1 MPKLKLYIFDY
12 EGPEPAKMLEEA
24 LGTIFPAGLPAG
36 ATVVTAEPVEE
47 PTEIEPLDEPTAVEE
62 PATCT
67 AAEVPAQ
74 GPPAQGARPHTGVRR
89 VPLAEL
95 ERTVAAI
102 ESRNG
107 NRRHACKELG
117 ITKTALYR
125 RLELA
130 KEAGLDVPPPIR
142 GNPKHREGRDP
153 AAPKIPAVIAPPRP
167 RRGRPPS
174 RAQEPGS
181 IAKMVVDRGPVA
193 AAVDAIASEL
203 IVMEPQTPAML
214 SKRTKFAPG
223 IIAEALRDDRFRKTG
238 GGYALA
244 PLKR

>member
-47 PTEIEPLDEPTAVEE
+47 PTDIEPLDEPTAVEE
-62 PATCT
+62 PTST
-67 AAEVPAQ
+67 PA
-74 GPPAQGARPHTGVRR
+74 PAPEPRPHTGG
-89 VPLAEL
+89 
-95 ERTVAAI
+95 RTVPIEELQRTVDAVRAAD
-102 ESRNG
+102 S
-107 NRRHACKELG
+107 NRKRAKALLG
-117 ITKTALYR
+117 ISLNALYR

-130 KEAGLDVPPPIR
+130 KEAGLDVPPPIL

-153 AAPKIPAVIAPPRP
+153 AAPKVPAVIVPPRP

-181 IAKMVVDRGPVA
+181 IAEMVVDRGPVA

-214 SKRTKFAPG
+214 AKRTSFRDE
-223 IIAEALRDDRFRKTG
+223 IVAEALRDDRFRKTG